1 MSSPLSAVAK
11 YKQVQVQTS
20 GPGDVL
26 LLLYQGYFRFVTE
39 ARGAMVAGE
48 LATTG
53 EKIGRAHAILEELCA
68 GLNYEVAPD
77 LCANLEAV
85 YGFAMMKLVEAN
97 VKRDPA
103 VLDEAVKPLLPL
115 YEAWNQA
122 VRQSNG
128 GPSSSGSSRP

>member
-1 MSSPLSAVAK
+1 MSALAAVAK

-39 ARGAMVAGE
+39 ARGALVAND
-48 LATTG
+48 LATAG
-53 EKIGRAHAILEELCA
+53 EKITRAHAILEELCA
-68 GLNYEVAPD
+68 GLNYEVAPE
-77 LCANLEAV
+77 LCGNLEAV

-115 YEAWNQA
+115 YEAWSTAVKQA
-122 VRQSNG
+122 K
-128 GPSSSGSSRP
+128 